1 MNDLLMKDIVKE
13 LRNKRMSDE
22 EISNREIAARDR
34 VDISLEKYE
43 KMRDTINEAHEDIK
57 EWKKK
62 TEYLEN
68 LIKKFGMVELDFY
81 NIDPENIVISKCED
95 ALLSYPK
102 QTKYRIEFTVRE
114 KV

>member
-1 MNDLLMKDIVKE
+1 MNDLLMKDLVKE
-13 LRNKRMSDE
+13 LRQNRTNS
-22 EISNREIAARDR
+22 REIADCERAARDR

-43 KMRDTINEAHEDIK
+43 QMRDEIAMAHQDIK

-68 LIKKFGMVELDFY
+68 LVKKFGMAELDFY
-81 NIDPENIVISKCED
+81 NIDPENIVVSKNVDQLDFPGEI
-95 ALLSYPK
+95 
-102 QTKYRIEFTVRE
+102 KYRIEFTVRE

>member
-1 MNDLLMKDIVKE
+1 MNDLLMKDLIKE
-13 LRNKRMSDE
+13 LRANR
-22 EISNREIAARDR
+22 INAREIADCERAARDR

-43 KMRDTINEAHEDIK
+43 QMRDEIAMAHEDIK

-68 LIKKFGMVELDFY
+68 LVKKFGFAELDYY
-81 NIDPENIVISKCED
+81 NIDPESIAVSKCED

-102 QTKYRIEFTVRE
+102 QTKYKIEFAVRE